1 MRTREREREVFLFP
15 VGLQQQVDSNLE
27 VTDRMRYFNK
37 WKSDRTAEGEIYH
50 LTVGGTFVS
59 YFRGNYIKV
68 HSPGVEEK

>member
-1 MRTREREREVFLFP
+1 MRTREREREFFLFP

-37 WKSDRTAEGEIYH
+37 WKSDRKAEGEIYH
-50 LTVGGTFVS
+50 LTVGGTFVP
-59 YFRGNYIKV
+59 YFRGKYIKV